1 MADRWPESGR
11 EGGEMTPADKEIVA
25 EYMGWFKRI
34 YFYKYD
40 EPIYFQEG
48 VAGDIVFDLNDAGL
62 CVEKMRNTP
71 SDEFISDW
79 HDFFYFACPANVVT
93 AQVTEFF
100 MNADNFFTA
109 MAAWLRREK

>member
-1 MADRWPESGR
+1 ML
-11 EGGEMTPADKEIVA
+11 TPSDKQVIA
-25 EYMGWFKRI
+25 EYMGWSFDDDANL
-34 YFYKYD
+34 YFYTNKKI
-40 EPIYFQEG
+40 ELCI
-48 VAGDIVFDLNDAGL
+48 AHFDLNNAAL

-109 MAAWLRREK
+109 MAEWLRQK